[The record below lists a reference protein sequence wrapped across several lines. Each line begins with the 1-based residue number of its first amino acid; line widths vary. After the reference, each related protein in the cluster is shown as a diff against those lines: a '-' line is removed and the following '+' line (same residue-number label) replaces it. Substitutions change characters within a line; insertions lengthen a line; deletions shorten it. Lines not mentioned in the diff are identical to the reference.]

1 MSGAA
6 QALSLGEIHLNSA
19 LNQPFDATIDLSDL
33 RDLGTAELRPNLA
46 SVEDFGKAGVDRAFF
61 LNDLKFT
68 PEVRNG
74 RTVIRVTSA
83 RPVREPY
90 LNFLLEVNWPSGRI
104 LREYTVLLDPPL
116 YTPRLRQRRSRPRC
130 RPRRERAPT
139 RRAHRVRP
147 RRLPRRHRARPRHR
161 APIPPSGAI
170 PSGKWRRAIARPPAS
185 PSTRPCWRSRI

>member
-33 RDLGTAELRPNLA
+33 RDLGTADLRPNLA
-46 SVEDFGKAGVDRAFF
+46 SVEEFGKAGVDRAFF

-116 YTPRLRQRRSRPRC
+116 YTPQAAA
-130 RPRRERAPT
+130 APF
-139 RRAHRVRP
+139 
-147 RRLPRRHRARPRHR
+147 
-161 APIPPSGAI
+161 APQDRKSVV
-170 PSGKWRRAIARPPAS
+170 
-185 PSTRPCWRSRI
+185 